1 MHIIQIIYT
10 SSAFQH
16 PAGCDYSTDRTNQMS
31 GWQMDQHKQELLQ
44 MTVEEQEQWYKGM
57 LGGDIC
63 KTVFDSQSSVSL

>member
-1 MHIIQIIYT
+1 
-10 SSAFQH
+10 
-16 PAGCDYSTDRTNQMS
+16 MS